1 MATNPRSALDR
12 LIGALESF
20 HQAATTADDPEAS
33 SVLEAADALAD
44 AYTVYDDVI
53 FTEFGVESPLDSW
66 GDDDS
71 DDDEIDYNDD
81 DYDFDDSD
89 EDSEDGDSDDDL
101 DDDEFDDSDDDDEDE
116 DDKDDLDDDYDFEE
130 TDETH

>member
-71 DDDEIDYNDD
+71 DDDE
-81 DYDFDDSD
+81 
-89 EDSEDGDSDDDL
+89 
-101 DDDEFDDSDDDDEDE
+101 FDDSDDDDEDE
-116 DDKDDLDDDYDFEE
+116 DDEDDLDDDYDFEE